1 MVINKYDNIINDLND
16 KLFLFLKEEFNLKIQ
31 LFSGKLKK
39 THLLKF
45 CRKKISKLKFLIR
58 LNEVKNKNNE

>member
-1 MVINKYDNIINDLND
+1 MVIKKYNNEIDKDLNN
-16 KLFLFLKEEFNLKIQ
+16 KLLLCLKEEFNLKIQ

-45 CRKKISKLKFLIR
+45 CKKKISKLKFLIG
-58 LNEVKNKNNE
+58 LNKVKKK